1 MGSSKTY
8 NVFISHAW
16 RYHDNY
22 DRLEKLL
29 NAATYFSWRNYSV
42 PRHDPAIDP
51 STPAGDRQLRRELDN
66 QIMPVNCVL
75 IISGMY
81 AAYSYWIQTEID
93 IAEQLGKP
101 ILGIYPWGS
110 RRTPQAVQEAAD
122 DIVGWNTSS
131 IVSAIRRLAI

>member
-93 IAEQLGKP
+93 IAEAYRKPVVGLIPLGQERIP
-101 ILGIYPWGS
+101 L
-110 RRTPQAVQEAAD
+110 TVQQAAKE
-122 DIVGWNTSS
+122 IVGWRTDS
-131 IVSAIRRLAI
+131 VVDAIRRWSI